1 MLKLFQKTGAVDWI
15 VVFLGNPGPKYAG
28 TRHNVGFMAADKC
41 EKATGA
47 SIRRARFKALTD
59 QIRVGDASVLLIKPQ
74 TFMNLSGDAVGP
86 AARFY
91 KVPPEHVLVISDD
104 VSLPV
109 GRLRVRTKGS
119 AGGHN
124 GLKSIISALGTEQ
137 FPRIKVGVG
146 APPHPDY
153 DMADW
158 VLGVLRDQDAVDID
172 AAAQRAWEA
181 AESYIRTGPERTMD
195 RYNRADA

>member
-59 QIRVGDASVLLIKPQ
+59 QIRVGGASVLLIKPQ
-74 TFMNLSGDAVGP
+74 TFMNLSGDAVGS

-91 KVPPEHVLVISDD
+91 KIPPERVLVISDD